1 MDVGDWLFVTS
12 LIVLTVII
20 GLAWYLVTLGLGQH
34 ALDYPAENKGTILHV
49 GQISCIV

>member
-1 MDVGDWLFVTS
+1 MDVGDWLIVTS

-34 ALDYPAENKGTILHV
+34 ALDYPVENRGTILHV